1 MAWRRSTSTDRPK
14 IPRWQK
20 AAALIPLALLAGAW
34 TASLGSPT
42 TATADSSDQDPRVPS
57 VPTTSFDEPA
67 SYTSPSETTFPAISS
82 NGHQP
87 ALDNPEDP
95 ASASANG
102 IPAAAMAAYKR
113 AEAVMAQAD
122 PGCHLSWALVAAIG
136 RVESDH
142 GRFGGNVLSSDGVAT
157 PGIYGLL
164 LDGSHDTALIAD
176 TDGGSYDDDTTYDR
190 AVGPMQFIPGT
201 WDIVGVDADGD
212 GDKNPQDID
221 DAALAT
227 AVYLCAGTQDLGTRE
242 GQRAAVFSYN
252 HSDQY
257 VALVLT
263 IMQAYL
269 DGDFT
274 QVADGLPVS
283 TFIPVKTAPDQPL
296 QTGVKPRHHNSPQP
310 DPDNASNDDPGAGPT
325 DPGSSDPSSDEP
337 GDGPGAD
344 PGAGDPTTS
353 TPTPT
358 PSLPDP
364 GDTVEEVVLT
374 VQQAKSK
381 CLDKLGQF
389 EPLTTDTMISKCTA
403 VITGLTEDAAAGKLV
418 GNTLAQVLTSLGL
431 GSLIPSL
438 PIDGVPTISLPGS

>member
-1 MAWRRSTSTDRPK
+1 MALRRSTSTDRPR

-20 AAALIPLALLAGAW
+20 AAAVIPLALLAGAW

-42 TATADSSDQDPRVPS
+42 TATADSSDQDRGVPS
-57 VPTTSFDEPA
+57 VPATAFDEPA
-67 SYTSPSETTFPAISS
+67 SYTSPAETTFPRISS
-82 NGHQP
+82 NGDQP
-87 ALDNPEDP
+87 ALDDP
-95 ASASANG
+95 KDPSSASADG

-113 AEAVMAQAD
+113 AEAVMAKAD
-122 PGCHLSWALVAAIG
+122 PDCHLSWALVAAIG

-157 PGIYGLL
+157 PGIYGLR
-164 LDGSHDTALIAD
+164 LDGSHDTALIVD

-201 WDIVGVDADGD
+201 WDVVGVDADGD

-242 GQRAAVFSYN
+242 GQWAAVFSYN
-252 HSDQY
+252 HSEQY
-257 VALVLT
+257 VALVLM

-274 QVADGLPVS
+274 RVADGLPVS
-283 TFIPVKTAPDQPL
+283 TFIPVKPAPDTPRQPGVRPRQHSL
-296 QTGVKPRHHNSPQP
+296 QA
-310 DPDNASNDDPGAGPT
+310 DPDNPSTDGPGAGPT
-325 DPGSSDPSSDEP
+325 DPGSSDPGSDGP
-337 GDGPGAD
+337 GDGPGTD
-344 PGAGDPTTS
+344 PGAGDPPTS
-353 TPTPT
+353 TPA
-358 PSLPDP
+358 PSPSRPAP

-403 VITGLTEDAAAGKLV
+403 VITGLTEDEAAGKLV
-418 GNTLAQVLTSLGL
+418 GSTLAQVLTSLGL
-431 GSLIPSL
+431 GGLIPSL

>member
-1 MAWRRSTSTDRPK
+1 MALRRSTSTDRPRL
-14 IPRWQK
+14 PRWQK

-34 TASLGSPT
+34 TASLGSST
-42 TATADSSDQDPRVPS
+42 TATADSSDQDRGVPS

-67 SYTSPSETTFPAISS
+67 SYTSPAETTFPTISS
-82 NGHQP
+82 NGNQP
-87 ALDNPEDP
+87 ALDKDP
-95 ASASANG
+95 SSASANG

-113 AEAVMAQAD
+113 AEAVMAEAD
-122 PGCHLSWALVAAIG
+122 PDCHLSWALVAAIG

-157 PGIYGLL
+157 PGILGLP
-164 LDGSHDTALIAD
+164 LDGSHDTTLIAD
-176 TDGGSYDDDTTYDR
+176 TDGGSYDDDPTYDR

-201 WDIVGVDADGD
+201 WDAVGVDADGD
-212 GDKNPQDID
+212 GAKNPQDID

-227 AVYLCAGTQDLGTRE
+227 AVYLCAGTLDLGTRE

-252 HSDQY
+252 QSEQY

-283 TFIPVKTAPDQPL
+283 TFIPVKTAPATPRQL
-296 QTGVKPRHHNSPQP
+296 GVRPHHHGSPQG
-310 DPDNASNDDPGAGPT
+310 DPDNPSTDGHGGGPT
-325 DPGSSDPSSDEP
+325 DPGSSDPGSAEP
-337 GDGPGAD
+337 GDGPGAE

-353 TPTPT
+353 PPAPT
-358 PSLPDP
+358 PSLADP
-364 GDTVEEVVLT
+364 GDAVDEVVLT

-381 CLDKLGQF
+381 CLDKLGRF
-389 EPLTTDTMISKCTA
+389 EPLTTDTMISTCTA

-418 GNTLAQVLTSLGL
+418 GSTLAQVLTNLDL
-431 GSLIPSL
+431 GSQIPSL
-438 PIDGVPTISLPGS
+438 PIDGVPTMSLPGS

>member
-1 MAWRRSTSTDRPK
+1 M
-14 IPRWQK
+14 
-20 AAALIPLALLAGAW
+20 
-34 TASLGSPT
+34 
-42 TATADSSDQDPRVPS
+42 TAT
-57 VPTTSFDEPA
+57 
-67 SYTSPSETTFPAISS
+67 
-82 NGHQP
+82 
-87 ALDNPEDP
+87 
-95 ASASANG
+95 
-102 IPAAAMAAYKR
+102 
-113 AEAVMAQAD
+113 
-122 PGCHLSWALVAAIG
+122 
-136 RVESDH
+136 
-142 GRFGGNVLSSDGVAT
+142 
-157 PGIYGLL
+157 
-164 LDGSHDTALIAD
+164 
-176 TDGGSYDDDTTYDR
+176 
-190 AVGPMQFIPGT
+190 
-201 WDIVGVDADGD
+201 
-212 GDKNPQDID
+212 KNPQDID

-252 HSDQY
+252 HSEQY
-257 VALVLT
+257 VALVLA

-283 TFIPVKTAPDQPL
+283 TFIPVKTEPDTPRQP
-296 QTGVKPRHHNSPQP
+296 GVRPRHHGSPQADAGQP
-310 DPDNASNDDPGAGPT
+310 VDRLTPGAGPT
-325 DPGSSDPSSDEP
+325 DPGSSDPGSDEP
-337 GDGPGAD
+337 GDGPGGSS

-353 TPTPT
+353 TPAPA

-403 VITGLTEDAAAGKLV
+403 VITGLTEDEAAGKLV
-418 GNTLAQVLTSLGL
+418 GSTLAQVLTSLGL

>member
-1 MAWRRSTSTDRPK
+1 MALRRSTSTDRPR

-20 AAALIPLALLAGAW
+20 AAAVIPLALLAGAW

-42 TATADSSDQDPRVPS
+42 TATADSSDQDRGVPS
-57 VPTTSFDEPA
+57 VPATAFDEPA
-67 SYTSPSETTFPAISS
+67 SYTSPAETTFPRISS
-82 NGHQP
+82 NGDQP
-87 ALDNPEDP
+87 ALDDP
-95 ASASANG
+95 KDPSSASADG

-113 AEAVMAQAD
+113 AEAVMAKAD
-122 PGCHLSWALVAAIG
+122 PDCHLSWALVAAIG

-157 PGIYGLL
+157 PGIYGLR
-164 LDGSHDTALIAD
+164 LDGSHDTALIVD

-201 WDIVGVDADGD
+201 WDVVGVDADGD

-242 GQRAAVFSYN
+242 GQWAAVFSYN
-252 HSDQY
+252 HSEQY
-257 VALVLT
+257 VALVLM

-274 QVADGLPVS
+274 RVADGLPVS
-283 TFIPVKTAPDQPL
+283 TFIPVKPAPDTPRQPGVRPRQHAPCRPIRTTRRPTAPAPARPTPARPIL
-296 QTGVKPRHHNSPQP
+296 APTGPVTAP
-310 DPDNASNDDPGAGPT
+310 GPT
-325 DPGSSDPSSDEP
+325 PVRDPP
-337 GDGPGAD
+337 
-344 PGAGDPTTS
+344 TS
-353 TPTPT
+353 TPA
-358 PSLPDP
+358 PSPSRPDP

-403 VITGLTEDAAAGKLV
+403 VITGLTEDEAAGKLV
-418 GNTLAQVLTSLGL
+418 GSTLAQVLTSLGL
-431 GSLIPSL
+431 GGLIPSL

>member
-1 MAWRRSTSTDRPK
+1 
-14 IPRWQK
+14 
-20 AAALIPLALLAGAW
+20 
-34 TASLGSPT
+34 
-42 TATADSSDQDPRVPS
+42 
-57 VPTTSFDEPA
+57 
-67 SYTSPSETTFPAISS
+67 
-82 NGHQP
+82 
-87 ALDNPEDP
+87 
-95 ASASANG
+95 
-102 IPAAAMAAYKR
+102 
-113 AEAVMAQAD
+113 
-122 PGCHLSWALVAAIG
+122 
-136 RVESDH
+136 
-142 GRFGGNVLSSDGVAT
+142 
-157 PGIYGLL
+157 
-164 LDGSHDTALIAD
+164 
-176 TDGGSYDDDTTYDR
+176 
-190 AVGPMQFIPGT
+190 MQFIPGT
-201 WDIVGVDADGD
+201 WDVVGVDADGD

-252 HSDQY
+252 HSEQY

-283 TFIPVKTAPDQPL
+283 TFIPVKTAPDTPRQP
-296 QTGVKPRHHNSPQP
+296 GVRPRHHGSPQA
-310 DPDNASNDDPGAGPT
+310 DADNPSTDGPGAGPT
-325 DPGSSDPSSDEP
+325 DPGSSDPGSDEP

-344 PGAGDPTTS
+344 PGGDPPTS
-353 TPTPT
+353 TPTPA

-403 VITGLTEDAAAGKLV
+403 VITGLPRTRLPASSSAA
-418 GNTLAQVLTSLGL
+418 
-431 GSLIPSL
+431 PS
-438 PIDGVPTISLPGS
+438 PRC

>member
-1 MAWRRSTSTDRPK
+1 
-14 IPRWQK
+14 
-20 AAALIPLALLAGAW
+20 
-34 TASLGSPT
+34 
-42 TATADSSDQDPRVPS
+42 
-57 VPTTSFDEPA
+57 VPTVWFDEPA
-67 SYTSPSETTFPAISS
+67 SHTSSAERTFPTISS
-82 NGHQP
+82 NGNQP
-87 ALDNPEDP
+87 ALDHPKDP
-95 ASASANG
+95 SSAPANG
-102 IPAAAMAAYKR
+102 IPAAAMAAYKW
-113 AEAVMAQAD
+113 AEVVMAKAD
-122 PGCHLSWALVAAIG
+122 PDCHLSWALVAAIG

-201 WDIVGVDADGD
+201 WDVVGVDADGD

-227 AVYLCAGTQDLGTRE
+227 AVYLCAGTQDLGTGE
-242 GQRAAVFSYN
+242 GQRAAVFGYN
-252 HSDQY
+252 HSEQY

-283 TFIPVKTAPDQPL
+283 TFIPVKTAPDTPRQP
-296 QTGVKPRHHNSPQP
+296 GVKLRHHGSPQA
-310 DPDNASNDDPGAGPT
+310 DPDNPSTSDPGAGPT
-325 DPGSSDPSSDEP
+325 DPGSSDPGSDDP
-337 GDGPGAD
+337 GDDPGAD

-374 VQQAKSK
+374 VQQAKST

-389 EPLTTDTMISKCTA
+389 EPLTTDTMISTCTA
-403 VITGLTEDAAAGKLV
+403 VITGLTEDEAAGKLV
-418 GNTLAQVLTSLGL
+418 GSTLAQVLTSLGL
-431 GSLIPSL
+431 GSMIPSL
-438 PIDGVPTISLPGS
+438 PIDGVPTISLPGT